1 MKMKLSL
8 TLLSL
13 LALASG
19 AAHASQPLAFDFMV
33 TGSDLLRPIL
43 VFHDGENTY
52 IQPPDNILPS
62 AITVKSAEAAQYGP
76 YLMVKGVPK
85 SFTLNLKKEQVSI
98 TYTGKALESSAVQ
111 AAATNAAAITTTAM
125 VAPQPTKVGQPL
137 TAPATQASPAASA
150 TPEQQPVAQP
160 ACEKR
165 VARSES
171 AYVVG
176 FDFAPGGLP
185 ASSLAKL
192 RLAVLPHNNIES
204 IFISLPSP
212 ADSAMSARS
221 KALDAALVGI
231 GISANKIH
239 ADFKGKT
246 DLGAELRIIRATLV
260 PCATEAVRIE
270 APHTGSVT
278 VRGTGDAKQILEDL
292 ATKLGVAFRVE
303 GDPVP
308 LQVSISETEVPLV
321 TVLQRIG
328 NGLNQ
333 RAIVV
338 SRPNELLIRYR
349 TYP

>member
-76 YLMVKGVPK
+76 YLMIKGVPK

-98 TYTGKALESSAVQ
+98 SYTGKALENSTVRAV
-111 AAATNAAAITTTAM
+111 ANAAAITTMAM
-125 VAPQPTKVGQPL
+125 VAPQPTKVVQPPSASASHASPPAL
-137 TAPATQASPAASA
+137 PVATAPA
-150 TPEQQPVAQP
+150 ELQP

-176 FDFAPGGLP
+176 FDFPPGGLP

-192 RLAVLPHNNIES
+192 RLAVVPHNNIES
-204 IFISLPSP
+204 IFISLPP
-212 ADSAMSARS
+212 GPDAATSARS
-221 KALDAALVGI
+221 KSLDAALIDMGVSG
-231 GISANKIH
+231 SKIH
-239 ADFKGKT
+239 TDFKGKT
-246 DLGAELRIIRATLV
+246 DLGAEFRIVRSALAS
-260 PCATEAVRIE
+260 CATDAIRVEAL
-270 APHTGSVT
+270 HTGSVT
-278 VRGTGDAKQILEDL
+278 VHGKADAKQILEEL
-292 ATKLGVAFRVE
+292 ATKLGVLFRVE
-303 GDPVP
+303 GDAVP
-308 LQVSISETEVPLV
+308 LPVSISETEVPLV

-328 NGLNQ
+328 TGLNQ

-349 TYP
+349 TQP